1 MTNKKIVVAA
11 SGYFNPLHV
20 GHIEYL
26 EKARALGDY
35 LIVIVNTDKQVE
47 LKGSKKFQTEQD
59 RLRIIQALKCVD
71 LATLSLDHDSTQCKS
86 LAIFQPDIFAKGGDR
101 TAEEIPE
108 AKVCKEFGI
117 KIVDGLGEKI
127 RSSSELLK

>member
-1 MTNKKIVVAA
+1 MSKKIIVAA

-35 LIVIVNTDKQVE
+35 LIVIVNTDRQVE

-59 RLRIIQALKCVD
+59 RLRIIQSLKCVD
-71 LATLSLDHDSTQCKS
+71 LATLSLDQDSTQCKS
-86 LAIFQPDIFAKGGDR
+86 LAFYKPDIFAKGGDR
-101 TAEEIPE
+101 TANEIPE
-108 AKVCKEFGI
+108 AKVCKELGI